1 MQNAPTGRMDL
12 NITQS
17 EKKDSD
23 LNYELKYSK
32 GKNSK
37 PESSFILRQKE
48 TITYMHC
55 NLDAKLYK

>member
-17 EKKDSD
+17 EKNSD
-23 LNYELKYSK
+23 LTYELKYSK

-55 NLDAKLYK
+55 NSDAKLYK